1 MAILDYSGI
10 LNRGVSGAGQTAL
23 NTQNQ
28 LQGLAMG
35 QQRIKQNDMNMSQQ
49 QQQQELQQAN
59 LQQTKQLDDQA
70 QQIYQSGDA
79 NAIADFSI
87 KNPERAKRILAA
99 QGVVDADGKKRVSD
113 RFSNIVTSQDPVAT
127 LQSEIQKG
135 ESQGLDMTQSRQIL
149 AKNLPPEEI
158 KKAAMVALASVDG
171 DRFKNLSEASSLG
184 GNANLPTESVAFND
198 LIKDFSP
205 KEKSEARKVKAGLRG
220 RAMSNALLT
229 AIESGDIEAM
239 KKESANMKQA
249 EKFGEMTGSSRAKAI
264 DKGFESINK
273 INSGIG
279 NIDRAIAAVDSGAGV
294 GAVEKLWPS
303 ITAASVELDNIRGQM
318 ALDVIGS
325 TTFGALSEGEL
336 NLAKNI
342 ALPTGLDSAE
352 LKKYLTDKKVAQ
364 EKLRDY
370 YNEQVQF
377 LDQGGTVA
385 GFLRSKEKQASTT
398 QNTAPQSNNQDQQA
412 LQWAKSNP
420 NDPRS
425 AQILSK
431 LGVK

>member
-1 MAILDYSGI
+1 MAFNVDYS
-10 LNRGVSGAGQTAL
+10 AAL
-23 NTQNQ
+23 NQAASAGNALSGLGQKLGAIPAQMQAKEKEQQFNALLQSAVGGDKASLDQLYSINPDIAKKIEERGFKLEDRQLEQNYRFKSQ
-28 LQGLAMG
+28 KAIDTAGLVEQIHLAP
-35 QQRIKQNDMNMSQQ
+35 KE
-49 QQQQELQQAN
+49 QQEAMF
-59 LQQTKQLDDQA
+59 
-70 QQIYQSGDA
+70 
-79 NAIADFSI
+79 NAAVND
-87 KNPERAKRILAA
+87 
-99 QGVVDADGKKRVSD
+99 D
-113 RFSNIVTSQDPVAT
+113 RFDIDEEDRPYFMDPNA
-127 LQSEIQKG
+127 
-135 ESQGLDMTQSRQIL
+135 R
-149 AKNLPPEEI
+149 
-158 KKAAMVALASVDG
+158 KAAITQVKGKDYAESFFGGSGNDKSLPA
-171 DRFKNLSEASSLG
+171 EA
-184 GNANLPTESVAFND
+184 VAFND

-205 KEKSEARKVKAGLRG
+205 KEKSEARKVKAGLKG

-336 NLAKNI
+336 ALAKDI

-352 LKKYLTDKKVAQ
+352 LKKYLTDKKLAQ